1 MSKTNKSNK
10 VENKVENKIETTTTN
25 NEETKMEKKDPITTT
40 KEILDAA
47 RAEFKS
53 LKGIKPVKSLHLIE
67 NQKRIKVLQEE
78 NRRLFAQIKSNK
90 VTIRD
95 LQEKNKALRKT
106 ASTPE
111 ILRQAKIAVLK
122 AELAYQE
129 ACLG

>member
-10 VENKVENKIETTTTN
+10 VDNKAETTTTK
-25 NEETKMEKKDPITTT
+25 NEETKMEKKDPITAA

-53 LKGIKPVKSLHLIE
+53 LKKVKPTKSLHLIE

-78 NRRLFAQIKSNK
+78 NRSLFAQIKSNK
-90 VTIRD
+90 VTIKN
-95 LQEKNKALRKT
+95 LQQENKALRQT
-106 ASTPE
+106 ASAPE
-111 ILRQAKIAVLK
+111 ALRQAKIAVLK